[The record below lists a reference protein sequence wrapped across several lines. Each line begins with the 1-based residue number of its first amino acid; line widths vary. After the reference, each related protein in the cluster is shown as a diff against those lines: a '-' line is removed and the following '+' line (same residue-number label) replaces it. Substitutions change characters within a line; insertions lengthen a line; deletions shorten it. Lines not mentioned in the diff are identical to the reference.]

1 MVRSAPSRVSN
12 HESPISPVAI
22 LRDAA
27 KWPLLRM
34 RACLGHAVATTGFGR
49 EIISTISA
57 ATMQSAPATK
67 KAGR

>member
-1 MVRSAPSRVSN
+1 MVRSASN
-12 HESPISPVAI
+12 HEAPISPAAI

-34 RACLGHAVATTGFGR
+34 RSFAYATTGFGR
-49 EIISTISA
+49 EIASTISA

-67 KAGR
+67 NAGR